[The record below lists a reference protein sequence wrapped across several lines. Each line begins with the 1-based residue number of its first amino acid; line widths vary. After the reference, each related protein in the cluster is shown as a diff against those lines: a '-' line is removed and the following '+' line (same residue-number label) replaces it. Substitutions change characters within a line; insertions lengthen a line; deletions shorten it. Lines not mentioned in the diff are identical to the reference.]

1 MKRLYLLT
9 FLLCLFGQGGAQ
21 SLIDGIYYDLDA
33 DNLTAEVTRAPDAKN
48 RYSGSITI
56 PESVTY
62 EGMEYSVT
70 SIGDY
75 AFYDCSGLTSITIP
89 NSVRIIKQRAFS
101 GCSGLTSLTIPNSV
115 TAIEYYAFYDCSGL
129 TFLTIPNSVTSIGFA
144 AFNYCSGLTSLTIPN
159 SVTAIGEAA
168 FSWCTGLT
176 SIIVEEGNPVYD
188 SRESCNAIIET
199 SANELI
205 AGCKNTVIPD
215 GVTSIG
221 GSAFSGCSGLTSL
234 TIPNSVTSI
243 GDFAFN
249 GCSGLTSLTIPNS
262 VTSIEYYAFSGCSGL
277 TSLTIPNSV
286 TSIGQRAFEG
296 CSGLT
301 SIIVE
306 EGNPVYDS
314 RESCNAIIKTSANEL
329 ITGCKTTIIP
339 NSVTAIGGFAFEGC
353 YGLTS
358 LTIPNSVTSIE
369 YYAFSGCSGL
379 TKVQMKATTPP
390 TAESNA
396 FDYCSALTTIYVP
409 TGCASAYNKAPWN
422 AYTISDEEMNITASI
437 DGIYYNLDLFNETAS
452 VASVPDGEA
461 AYTGNIEIPETVTYN
476 GIDYTVTAVDDKSF
490 YGCADLTAV
499 TIPGS
504 VKSIGV
510 QAFYG
515 CTSLTS
521 IAIPTAVTDIQQGTF
536 SGCTSLANVTIPS
549 SVTSIGQQAFYN
561 CTELISITIPASVT
575 SIGQQAFY
583 GCKGL
588 TSISIPA
595 SVKSIGVQAFT
606 RCTGL
611 TSVAIPNAV
620 TEIQQ
625 GTFYGCTSLS
635 NVTIPNTVTSIG
647 QQAFNSCTSLTS
659 LTIPGSVT
667 SMGDYIFRNCSGLTN
682 IFMQP
687 ITPPTA
693 SDNLFSGCTS
703 LQTIYVPKGSA
714 TVYDTTPWN
723 NYNIVEKVITTC
735 VDGIYYSLNG
745 YTHSAEV
752 TSHPDLYTGSLTIPA
767 TITYEGLTY
776 DVNSIAMDAFELC
789 LDLTELTLSTATPPA
804 ADPTIFID
812 CMGLTTIHIPDGSMA
827 AYNCAPWSDFT
838 LVDAGRE
845 RLIQLVADVNNYVEG
860 TSKAAVI
867 PTAEVTRQANE
878 LLDEARADVE
888 SLTYDVNTVGR
899 LQQLRD
905 YLATGQF
912 AGAENV
918 DISFNRKSNHTGWQ
932 SLYVPFD
939 IAYDDI
945 ADDFVVAELNNFHQ
959 YDDDSDGTFD
969 RTELEV
975 LLLKSGDV
983 IAHHTPY
990 VIRAK
995 KTGTHTISLT
1005 GATVYA
1011 SVNNTLD
1018 CSSTKIRYVFH
1029 GTYQGVSGAD
1039 MYANNCYAMSNGS
1052 LCKANSSNVNLS
1064 AFRWYLS
1071 MEDRNSTLSK
1081 MPAKIKIVCIDDDTT
1096 TDISEVD
1103 VKSTDENAPIYDL
1116 NGRFVGRKAQLNN
1129 LPKGVYI
1136 INGKK
1141 VLR

>member
-1 MKRLYLLT
+1 MKRLCLLT
-9 FLLCLFGQGGAQ
+9 FLLCLFRLGAVAET
-21 SLIDGIYYDLDA
+21 LIDGIYYNLDA
-33 DNLTAEVTRAPDAKN
+33 DNLTAAVTRPLNKGS
-48 RYSGSITI
+48 RSITI

-70 SIGDY
+70 SIMGIKEY
-75 AFYDCSGLTSITIP
+75 GYVQVGPFEGCSNLVSITIP
-89 NSVRIIKQRAFS
+89 NSVTSIGDKAFKNCTGLTS
-101 GCSGLTSLTIPNSV
+101 LTIPNSVTSIEASAFAGCTGLTSLTIPNSVTSIEASAFAGCTGLTSLTIPNSVTTIGEQAFFGCSGLTSLTIPNSV
-115 TAIEYYAFYDCSGL
+115 TTIGKYAFIS
-129 TFLTIPNSVTSIGFA
+129 
-144 AFNYCSGLTSLTIPN
+144 
-159 SVTAIGEAA
+159 
-168 FSWCTGLT
+168 
-176 SIIVEEGNPVYD
+176 
-188 SRESCNAIIET
+188 
-199 SANELI
+199 
-205 AGCKNTVIPD
+205 
-215 GVTSIG
+215 
-221 GSAFSGCSGLTSL
+221 
-234 TIPNSVTSI
+234 
-243 GDFAFN
+243 
-249 GCSGLTSLTIPNS
+249 
-262 VTSIEYYAFSGCSGL
+262 
-277 TSLTIPNSV
+277 
-286 TSIGQRAFEG
+286 

-329 ITGCKTTIIP
+329 ITGCKNTVIPDGVTSIGNGAFWRCYGLTSITIP
-339 NSVTAIGGFAFEGC
+339 NSVTSIGGYAFVFC
-353 YGLTS
+353 FGLTS
-358 LTIPNSVTSIE
+358 ITIPNSVTSIE
-369 YYAFSGCSGL
+369 SGAFQNCSGL
-379 TKVQMKATTPP
+379 TSLAIPNSVTSIGDWPFTDCTRLAKVQMEATTPP
-390 TAESNA
+390 TIGRSV
-396 FDYCSALTTIYVP
+396 FSGCSALTTIYVP
-409 TGCASAYNKAPWN
+409 TGCTEAYNQTPWN
-422 AYTISDEEMNITASI
+422 AYTVTDEVNTTVSV
-437 DGIYYNLDLFNETAS
+437 DGIYYILDLFNETAS
-452 VASVPDGEA
+452 VAPVPDGES
-461 AYTGNIEIPETVTYN
+461 AYIGNIEIPETATYN

-504 VKSIGV
+504 V
-510 QAFYG
+510 
-515 CTSLTS
+515 
-521 IAIPTAVTDIQQGTF
+521 
-536 SGCTSLANVTIPS
+536 
-549 SVTSIGQQAFYN
+549 
-561 CTELISITIPASVT
+561 E

-588 TSISIPA
+588 TSVVIPNAVTVIQSGTFYGCTSLATVTIPNTVTSIGQQAFYGCADLTAVTIPGSVDSIGQQAFYGCKGLTSVVIPNAVTVIQSGTFYGCTSLATVTIPNTVTSIGQQAFYSCTGLTSISIPT

-611 TSVAIPNAV
+611 TSLTIPNAM

-625 GTFYGCTSLS
+625 GTFYGCTSLATI
-635 NVTIPNTVTSIG
+635 TIPNTVTSIG

-667 SMGDYIFRNCSGLTN
+667 SMGDYAFRNCSGLTN
-682 IFMQP
+682 IFMKP

-723 NYNIVEKVITTC
+723 NFNIMEKVITTC
-735 VDGIYYSLNG
+735 VDDIYYSLNG
-745 YTHSAEV
+745 YAHSAEV
-752 TSHPDLYTGSLTIPA
+752 TSHPDFYTGSLTIPA
-767 TITYEGLTY
+767 TITYEGQTY
-776 DVNSIAMDAFELC
+776 NVNSIAMDAFERC
-789 LDLTELTLSTATPPA
+789 LDLTELILSTATPPA

-812 CMGLTTIHIPDGSMA
+812 CMSLTTIHIPDGSLK
-827 AYNCAPWSDFT
+827 AYNCAPWSDYT

-845 RLIQLVADVNNYVEG
+845 RLIQLVADVNNYVTG

-899 LQQLRD
+899 LRQLRD
-905 YLATGQF
+905 YLATGDF

-995 KTGTHTISLT
+995 ETGTHSISLPN
-1005 GATVYA
+1005 ATVYA
-1011 SVNNTLD
+1011 SVNNTMD

-1052 LCKANSSNVNLS
+1052 LCKANSSNADLS

-1096 TDISEVD
+1096 TDISEVE
-1103 VKSTDENAPIYDL
+1103 VTSTDENAPVYDL
-1116 NGRFVGRKAQLNN
+1116 NGRLVGRKDQMHH

>member
-1 MKRLYLLT
+1 
-9 FLLCLFGQGGAQ
+9 
-21 SLIDGIYYDLDA
+21 
-33 DNLTAEVTRAPDAKN
+33 
-48 RYSGSITI
+48 
-56 PESVTY
+56 
-62 EGMEYSVT
+62 ME
-70 SIGDY
+70 
-75 AFYDCSGLTSITIP
+75 
-89 NSVRIIKQRAFS
+89 
-101 GCSGLTSLTIPNSV
+101 
-115 TAIEYYAFYDCSGL
+115 
-129 TFLTIPNSVTSIGFA
+129 
-144 AFNYCSGLTSLTIPN
+144 
-159 SVTAIGEAA
+159 
-168 FSWCTGLT
+168 
-176 SIIVEEGNPVYD
+176 
-188 SRESCNAIIET
+188 
-199 SANELI
+199 
-205 AGCKNTVIPD
+205 
-215 GVTSIG
+215 
-221 GSAFSGCSGLTSL
+221 
-234 TIPNSVTSI
+234 
-243 GDFAFN
+243 
-249 GCSGLTSLTIPNS
+249 
-262 VTSIEYYAFSGCSGL
+262 
-277 TSLTIPNSV
+277 
-286 TSIGQRAFEG
+286 
-296 CSGLT
+296 
-301 SIIVE
+301 
-306 EGNPVYDS
+306 
-314 RESCNAIIKTSANEL
+314 
-329 ITGCKTTIIP
+329 
-339 NSVTAIGGFAFEGC
+339 
-353 YGLTS
+353 
-358 LTIPNSVTSIE
+358 
-369 YYAFSGCSGL
+369 
-379 TKVQMKATTPP
+379 ATTPP
-390 TAESNA
+390 TTDSYS
-396 FDYCSALTTIYVP
+396 FSDCSALTTIYVP
-409 TGCASAYNKAPWN
+409 TGCTSAYNEAPWN

-452 VASVPDGEA
+452 VAPVPDGEA
-461 AYTGNIEIPETVTYN
+461 TYSGNIEILETVTYN
-476 GIDYTVTAVDDKSF
+476 GIVCTVTALDDKSF

-504 VKSIGV
+504 V
-510 QAFYG
+510 
-515 CTSLTS
+515 
-521 IAIPTAVTDIQQGTF
+521 
-536 SGCTSLANVTIPS
+536 
-549 SVTSIGQQAFYN
+549 
-561 CTELISITIPASVT
+561 E

-595 SVKSIGVQAFT
+595 SVKSIGVQAFA

-611 TSVAIPNAV
+611 TSLTIPNAV

-625 GTFYGCTSLS
+625 GTFYGCTSLA
-635 NVTIPNTVTSIG
+635 NVTIPNSVTSIG
-647 QQAFNSCTSLTS
+647 QQAFNSCTGLTS
-659 LTIPGSVT
+659 LTIPKSVI
-667 SMGDYIFRNCSGLTN
+667 SMGDYAFRNCSGLTN

-703 LQTIYVPKGSA
+703 LQTIYVLKGSA

-723 NYNIVEKVITTC
+723 NYNIVEKAIIAS

-745 YTHSAEV
+745 YAQSAEV

-767 TITYEGLTY
+767 TITYEGQTY
-776 DVNSIAMDAFELC
+776 EVNSIAMEAFELC
-789 LDLTELTLSTATPPA
+789 SDLTELTLSTATPPA
-804 ADPTIFID
+804 ADLTIFID
-812 CMGLTTIHIPDGSMA
+812 CMSLTTIHIPDGSLK

-845 RLIQLVADVNNYVEG
+845 RLIQLVADVNNYVTG

-975 LLLKSGDV
+975 LLLKSGD
-983 IAHHTPY
+983 ITAHHTPY

-995 KTGTHTISLT
+995 ETGTHTISLP
-1005 GATVYA
+1005 GATLYA

-1116 NGRFVGRKAQLNN
+1116 NGRFVGRKDQLQN